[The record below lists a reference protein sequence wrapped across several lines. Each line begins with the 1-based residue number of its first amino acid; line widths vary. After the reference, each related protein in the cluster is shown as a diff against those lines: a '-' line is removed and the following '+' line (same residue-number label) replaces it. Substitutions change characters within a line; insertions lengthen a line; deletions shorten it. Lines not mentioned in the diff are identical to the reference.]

1 MQPGSF
7 LQDHQRAEARFRI
20 KSLLTSGKN
29 YQIALAEDTHL
40 EGKLVCVKAIEYE
53 SAHAGDAAYVR
64 GRREALRQEMEFLTL
79 ANPLLPEPLDWL
91 ELADSPIDG
100 GVEPTLIYEYQ
111 HGQTLYDLVREKHP
125 QGMAHARALRLFAEL
140 VRFAGALHEQEYIF
154 RDFDPRHII
163 VGFDDI
169 LHVVGCGNAA
179 KRGDRLNVYKM
190 NTNPAYTAPEIR
202 RELSGKM
209 LRPACDFYSL
219 GCLLSF
225 MLTGVETAGERPESP
240 LELDGYDR
248 LRADAMPEGL
258 RLIVTRCLQPLSQ
271 KRFQR
276 ASDLLA
282 YCAMD
287 RLPTATTEG
296 FGLLNLPAPWSGPE
310 GMDNRALRSR
320 ISPGPLIS
328 TISAAPP
335 GPPPGPPPTSPPQE
349 TAIVTQPA
357 QPGDLKKVEPEGCL
371 GYILRVLGLA
381 KKS

>member
-20 KSLLTSGKN
+20 KSLLVSGKN

-40 EGKLVCVKAIEYE
+40 DGKLVCVKAIDYE
-53 SAHAGDAAYVR
+53 VEHMADAAYIR
-64 GRREALRQEMEFLTL
+64 GRREALRGELEFLTL
-79 ANPLLPEPLDWL
+79 PSPLLPEPLDWL
-91 ELADSPIDG
+91 ELADSPTG
-100 GVEPTLIYEYQ
+100 AGPEPTLIYEYQ
-111 HGQTLYDLVREKHP
+111 HGQTLYELVRERYPKGLAAP
-125 QGMAHARALRLFAEL
+125 RALRMFAEL
-140 VRFAGALHEQEYIF
+140 VRFAGDLHAQDYIF

-179 KRGDRLNVYKM
+179 KRNERMNVYKM

-219 GCLLSF
+219 GCLLAF
-225 MLTGVETAGERPESP
+225 LLTGVETAGERLESP
-240 LELDGYDR
+240 LEIDGYDR
-248 LRADAMPEGL
+248 LRSEATPEGL
-258 RLIVTRCLQPLSQ
+258 RLLVTRCLQPLSQ

-282 YCAMD
+282 FCDME
-287 RLPTATTEG
+287 RLPTPTTDG

-320 ISPGPLIS
+320 LSAGPLIS
-328 TISAAPP
+328 VNDPAAPP
-335 GPPPGPPPTSPPQE
+335 GPPPTDD
-349 TAIVTQPA
+349 AIVPAPDQPVA
-357 QPGDLKKVEPEGCL
+357 KQPEGCM
-371 GYILRVLGLA
+371 GYLLRVLGIQ
-381 KKS
+381 S

>member
-1 MQPGSF
+1 MQPGAF
-7 LQDHQRAEARFRI
+7 LQDHQRAQARFRI
-20 KSLLTSGKN
+20 KELLASGKN

-53 SAHAGDAAYVR
+53 VAHITDTAYVR
-64 GRREALRQEMEFLTL
+64 GRREALRGELEFLTL
-79 ANPLLPEPLDWL
+79 PIPLLPEPLDWI
-91 ELADSPIDG
+91 ELVDSPTG
-100 GVEPTLIYEYQ
+100 QGPEPTLVYEFQ
-111 HGQTLYDLVREKHP
+111 HGETLYDLVRTKHP
-125 QGMAHARALRLFAEL
+125 QGLAHARALRLFAEL
-140 VRFAGALHEQEYIF
+140 VRFAGEVHEHGYIF

-219 GCLLSF
+219 GCLLAF
-225 MLTGVETAGERPESP
+225 MLTGVETAGERLESP
-240 LELDGYDR
+240 LEIEGYDK
-248 LRADAMPEGL
+248 LRSDAMPEGL
-258 RLIVTRCLQPLSQ
+258 RLLVTRCLQPLSQ

-320 ISPGPLIS
+320 LSPGPLIS
-328 TISAAPP
+328 VRE
-335 GPPPGPPPTSPPQE
+335 GPATPPGPPPTDGAMVPQQPPGELKRQE
-349 TAIVTQPA
+349 PQ
-357 QPGDLKKVEPEGCL
+357 GCL

-381 KKS
+381 KGQP